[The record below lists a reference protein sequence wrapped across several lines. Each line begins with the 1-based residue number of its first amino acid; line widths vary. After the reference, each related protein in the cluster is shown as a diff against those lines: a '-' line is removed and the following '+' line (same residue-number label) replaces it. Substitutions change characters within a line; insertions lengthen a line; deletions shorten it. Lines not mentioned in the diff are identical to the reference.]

1 MRISAKT
8 RYGIAALIHLAQNST
23 EDRLVPILSI
33 SEALG
38 ISKIYLEQVFSLL
51 KRGDIVVS
59 VKGAQGG
66 YLLSRPANEITMLE
80 VFKAIEQTLFENT
93 EETVPA
99 KGQEIE
105 KAMKDVIF
113 DRIDNAIEVALVGIT
128 LLDMVHEAK
137 KNKSTNEFMFF
148 I

>member
-66 YLLSRPANEITMLE
+66 YQLSRPANEITMLE

-113 DRIDNAIEVALVGIT
+113 DRIDNAIEVALGGIT

>member
-8 RYGIAALIHLAQNST
+8 RYGTAALVHLAQNSG

-51 KRGDIVVS
+51 KRGEIVLS

-66 YLLSRPANEITMLE
+66 YQLSRPANEITMLE
-80 VFKAIEQTLFENT
+80 IFKSTEQTLFEKAD
-93 EETVPA
+93 ETVPT

-105 KAMKDVIF
+105 KAMKEIIF
-113 DRIDNAIEVALVGIT
+113 DRIDSALEATLEGVT
-128 LLDMVHEAK
+128 LLDMVQEAK
-137 KNKSTNEFMFF
+137 KNKSANEFMFF

>member
-1 MRISAKT
+1 
-8 RYGIAALIHLAQNST
+8 
-23 EDRLVPILSI
+23 
-33 SEALG
+33 
-38 ISKIYLEQVFSLL
+38 
-51 KRGDIVVS
+51 
-59 VKGAQGG
+59 
-66 YLLSRPANEITMLE
+66 MLE

>member
-8 RYGIAALIHLAQNST
+8 RYGIASLVHLAQKSG

-51 KRGDIVVS
+51 KRGEIVTS

-66 YLLSRPANEITMLE
+66 YQLSRPANEITMLE
-80 VFKAIEQTLFENT
+80 IFRATEQTLFEKA
-93 EETVPA
+93 EDTVPFT
-99 KGQEIE
+99 GQEIE
-105 KAMKDVIF
+105 KAMKALVF
-113 DRIDNAIEVALVGIT
+113 DRIDHALESSLEAIT
-128 LLDMVHEAK
+128 LLDLVHEAN

>member
-1 MRISAKT
+1 VRISAKT

-59 VKGAQGG
+59 VKGPRVGTCFQDLQTRLRCLR
-66 YLLSRPANEITMLE
+66 YSR
-80 VFKAIEQTLFENT
+80 Q
-93 EETVPA
+93 
-99 KGQEIE
+99 
-105 KAMKDVIF
+105 
-113 DRIDNAIEVALVGIT
+113 
-128 LLDMVHEAK
+128 
-137 KNKSTNEFMFF
+137 
-148 I
+148 

>member
-66 YLLSRPANEITMLE
+66 YQLSRPANEITILE
-80 VFKAIEQTLFENT
+80 VFKAIEQTLFEST

-113 DRIDNAIEVALVGIT
+113 DSIDNAIEAALGGTT